1 MLRCNNESVTTTGP
15 GRPRKQQAVRPGA
28 TARDEILDAA
38 AELFTGQ
45 GFANTSTRAI
55 ADAVGIRQSS
65 LYHHFS
71 TKDEILGELLGGTV
85 STSLAFARA
94 VQMIPT
100 TPASMLLRHG
110 CTRWS
115 SSTVRSSALPAG
127 TSGSSTTCRRPGR
140 RSSSPSWQHGQELR
154 TIYGE
159 LGQELAAVSS
169 ADAGLG
175 DTAFRLV
182 ESLINLRADGLIS
195 KDSASTTADT
205 VMILAGLREKLPA
218 VRAASGELISRY
230 GEVNSRGQASDSALA
245 LKSA

>member
-1 MLRCNNESVTTTGP
+1 MTTAGP

-85 STSLAFARA
+85 STSLDFARA
-94 VQMIPT
+94 I
-100 TPASMLLRHG
+100 R
-110 CTRWS
+110 
-115 SSTVRSSALPAG
+115 
-127 TSGSSTTCRRPGR
+127 
-140 RSSSPSWQHGQELR
+140 QH
-154 TIYGE
+154 
-159 LGQELAAVSS
+159 S
-169 ADAGLG
+169 ADAVSAAARLHAVVLFDGSQLCNSRWNLGVLYHLPEARAEIFQPFMAARKELRAIYSELGRELARVSDADQGLG

-195 KDSASTTADT
+195 TDSASTTADT
-205 VMILAGLREKLPA
+205 VMILAGLKRELPA
-218 VRAASGELISRY
+218 VRTASRDLISRF
-230 GEVNSRGQASDSALA
+230 GDVPERVSSM
-245 LKSA
+245 KSA

>member
-1 MLRCNNESVTTTGP
+1 MTTTGP

-38 AELFTGQ
+38 AELFTSQ

-85 STSLAFARA
+85 STSLDFARA
-94 VQMIPT
+94 MRDHSDDGLE
-100 TPASMLLRHG
+100 ASAAQLHAVVLFDG
-110 CTRWS
+110 SQLCTSRWNLG
-115 SSTVRSSALPAG
+115 VLYHLPEARAEIFQPFMAAR
-127 TSGSSTTCRRPGR
+127 T
-140 RSSSPSWQHGQELR
+140 ELR

-159 LGQELAAVSS
+159 LGRGVASS
-169 ADAGLG
+169 LGDPDLG

-218 VRAASGELISRY
+218 VRAASDELIARTAA
-230 GEVNSRGQASDSALA
+230 GDG
-245 LKSA
+245 K

>member
-1 MLRCNNESVTTTGP
+1 MTTAGP

-28 TARDEILDAA
+28 TAREEILDAA

-94 VQMIPT
+94 VRDHSDDAGLAAARLHAVVLFDGSQLC
-100 TPASMLLRHG
+100 SS
-110 CTRWS
+110 RWNLG
-115 SSTVRSSALPAG
+115 VLYHLPEA
-127 TSGSSTTCRRPGR
+127 RAEIFRPFMAAR
-140 RSSSPSWQHGQELR
+140 KELR

-159 LGQELAAVSS
+159 LGRELAAICD
-169 ADAGLG
+169 ADPGLG

-182 ESLINLRADGLIS
+182 ESLINLRADGLIA

-205 VMILAGLREKLPA
+205 VLTLAGLRRDLPA
-218 VRAASGELISRY
+218 VRAAGKELILRF
-230 GEVNSRGQASDSALA
+230 GGVALRA
-245 LKSA
+245 PAESLAG

>member
-1 MLRCNNESVTTTGP
+1 M
-15 GRPRKQQAVRPGA
+15 RPGA

-94 VQMIPT
+94 VRDHSEDAGLAAARLHAVVLFDGSQLC
-100 TPASMLLRHG
+100 SS
-110 CTRWS
+110 RWNLG
-115 SSTVRSSALPAG
+115 VLYHLPEARAEVFQPFMAAR
-127 TSGSSTTCRRPGR
+127 T
-140 RSSSPSWQHGQELR
+140 ELR

-159 LGQELAAVSS
+159 LGQELTAVCDS
-169 ADAGLG
+169 DAGLG

-195 KDSASTTADT
+195 ADSASATADT
-205 VMILAGLREKLPA
+205 VMILAGLKRELPA
-218 VRAASGELISRY
+218 VRAASSGLISRF
-230 GEVNSRGQASDSALA
+230 GDIPVRTPSM
-245 LKSA
+245 KSA

>member
-1 MLRCNNESVTTTGP
+1 MSTVGP
-15 GRPRKQQAVRPGA
+15 GRPRKQQAVRRGA

-94 VQMIPT
+94 V
-100 TPASMLLRHG
+100 HG
-110 CTRWS
+110 HPGEAGRGPVAAAARLHAVVLFDGSQLCSSRWNLG
-115 SSTVRSSALPAG
+115 VLYHLPEA
-127 TSGSSTTCRRPGR
+127 RAEVFQPFMDARK
-140 RSSSPSWQHGQELR
+140 ELR
-154 TIYGE
+154 TIYADLGRE
-159 LGQELAAVSS
+159 LTAV
-169 ADAGLG
+169 ADSEASLG

-195 KDSASTTADT
+195 ADSASTTADT
-205 VMILAGLREKLPA
+205 VMFLAGLRNDLPA
-218 VRAASGELISRY
+218 VRAISGELSSRF
-230 GEVNSRGQASDSALA
+230 GAAPEPALA
-245 LKSA
+245 AKSA

>member
-1 MLRCNNESVTTTGP
+1 MTTAGP
-15 GRPRKQQAVRPGA
+15 GRPRKQQAIRPGA

-38 AELFTGQ
+38 AELFTSQ

-94 VQMIPT
+94 VRDHSDDAGLAAARLHAVVLFDGSQLC
-100 TPASMLLRHG
+100 SS
-110 CTRWS
+110 RWNLG
-115 SSTVRSSALPAG
+115 VLYHLPEA
-127 TSGSSTTCRRPGR
+127 RAEIFQPFMAARK
-140 RSSSPSWQHGQELR
+140 ELR
-154 TIYGE
+154 TIYSE
-159 LGQELAAVSS
+159 LGNELITAAGPH
-169 ADAGLG
+169 ADPGLG

-205 VMILAGLREKLPA
+205 VVTLAGLRRELPA
-218 VRAASGELISRY
+218 VRAAGKELILRFGAPVSL
-230 GEVNSRGQASDSALA
+230 AS
-245 LKSA
+245 

>member
-1 MLRCNNESVTTTGP
+1 MTTVGP

-94 VQMIPT
+94 VHDDSEAAATGLAAAAARLHAVVLFDGSQLC
-100 TPASMLLRHG
+100 SS
-110 CTRWS
+110 RWNLG
-115 SSTVRSSALPAG
+115 VLYHLPEA
-127 TSGSSTTCRRPGR
+127 RAEIFEPFMAARK
-140 RSSSPSWQHGQELR
+140 ELR
-154 TIYGE
+154 NIYE
-159 LGQELAAVSS
+159 DLGRDVTAASG
-169 ADAGLG
+169 ADADPGLG

-182 ESLINLRADGLIS
+182 ESLINLRADGLMS
-195 KDSASTTADT
+195 KDSAATTADT
-205 VMILAGLREKLPA
+205 VLILGGLRKELPEL
-218 VRAASGELISRY
+218 RSASGELIRRFGASPDTRPVSR
-230 GEVNSRGQASDSALA
+230 
-245 LKSA
+245 KSA

>member
-94 VQMIPT
+94 VKDGAGEVGEL
-100 TPASMLLRHG
+100 TPAARLHAVVLFDGSQL
-110 CTRWS
+110 CTSRWNLG
-115 SSTVRSSALPAG
+115 VLYHLPEARAEIFQPFMAAR
-127 TSGSSTTCRRPGR
+127 T
-140 RSSSPSWQHGQELR
+140 ELR

-205 VMILAGLREKLPA
+205 VVTLAGLREKLPA

-245 LKSA
+245 AKSA

>member
-1 MLRCNNESVTTTGP
+1 MTTTGP

-38 AELFTGQ
+38 AELFTSQ

-94 VQMIPT
+94 VKDGSEETGQELD
-100 TPASMLLRHG
+100 PAARLHAVVLFDG
-110 CTRWS
+110 LQLCTSRWNLG
-115 SSTVRSSALPAG
+115 VLYHLPEA
-127 TSGSSTTCRRPGR
+127 RAEVFQPFMAAR
-140 RSSSPSWQHGQELR
+140 QELR
-154 TIYGE
+154 TIYGDLGRE
-159 LGQELAAVSS
+159 LTALSD
-169 ADAGLG
+169 ADPGLG

-182 ESLINLRADGLIS
+182 ESLINLRADGLIAT
-195 KDSASTTADT
+195 DSASTTADT
-205 VMILAGLREKLPA
+205 VMILAGLRQKIQA
-218 VRAASGELISRY
+218 VRDASSELISRY
-230 GEVNSRGQASDSALA
+230 GEANRRGEASAPALA
-245 LKSA
+245 AESA

>member
-1 MLRCNNESVTTTGP
+1 MLRCKNESVTTTGP

-38 AELFTGQ
+38 AELFTSQ

-85 STSLAFARA
+85 STSLDFARA
-94 VQMIPT
+94 MRDHSDDGLE
-100 TPASMLLRHG
+100 ASAAQLHAVVLFDG
-110 CTRWS
+110 SQLCTSRWNLG
-115 SSTVRSSALPAG
+115 VLYHLPEARAEIFQPFMAAR
-127 TSGSSTTCRRPGR
+127 T
-140 RSSSPSWQHGQELR
+140 ELR

-159 LGQELAAVSS
+159 LGRGVASS
-169 ADAGLG
+169 LGDPDLG

-218 VRAASGELISRY
+218 VRAASDELIARTAA
-230 GEVNSRGQASDSALA
+230 GDG
-245 LKSA
+245 K

>member
-1 MLRCNNESVTTTGP
+1 MTTTGP

-94 VQMIPT
+94 VKDGSEEAGQELD
-100 TPASMLLRHG
+100 PAARLHAVVLFDGSQL
-110 CTRWS
+110 CTSRWNLG
-115 SSTVRSSALPAG
+115 VLYHLPEARAEIFQPFMAAR
-127 TSGSSTTCRRPGR
+127 T
-140 RSSSPSWQHGQELR
+140 ELR

-205 VMILAGLREKLPA
+205 VMILAGLREILPA

>member
-1 MLRCNNESVTTTGP
+1 M
-15 GRPRKQQAVRPGA
+15 RPGA

-94 VQMIPT
+94 VRDHSEDAGLAAARLHAVVLFDGSQLC
-100 TPASMLLRHG
+100 SS
-110 CTRWS
+110 RWNLG
-115 SSTVRSSALPAG
+115 VLYHLPEARAEVFQPFMAAR
-127 TSGSSTTCRRPGR
+127 T
-140 RSSSPSWQHGQELR
+140 ELR

-159 LGQELAAVSS
+159 LGQELTAVCDS
-169 ADAGLG
+169 DAGLG

-195 KDSASTTADT
+195 ADSASATADT
-205 VMILAGLREKLPA
+205 VMILAGLKRELPA
-218 VRAASGELISRY
+218 VRAASSGLISRF
-230 GEVNSRGQASDSALA
+230 GDIPVRTPSR
-245 LKSA
+245 KSA

>member
-1 MLRCNNESVTTTGP
+1 VTTAGP
-15 GRPRKQQAVRPGA
+15 GRPRKQQAIRPGA

-94 VQMIPT
+94 VRDHSDAGVAAARLHALVLFDGSQLC
-100 TPASMLLRHG
+100 SS
-110 CTRWS
+110 RWNLG
-115 SSTVRSSALPAG
+115 VLYHLPEA
-127 TSGSSTTCRRPGR
+127 RAEIFQPFMAARK
-140 RSSSPSWQHGQELR
+140 ELR
-154 TIYGE
+154 IVYSE
-159 LGQELAAVSS
+159 LGRELAAVSG
-169 ADAGLG
+169 ADASLG

-182 ESLINLRADGLIS
+182 ESLINLRADGLIT

-205 VMILAGLREKLPA
+205 VLTLAGLKRDLPA
-218 VRAASGELISRY
+218 VRAASKELILRFGAPVSL
-230 GEVNSRGQASDSALA
+230 AS
-245 LKSA
+245 

>member
-1 MLRCNNESVTTTGP
+1 MSTVGP
-15 GRPRKQQAVRPGA
+15 GRPRKQQALRRGA

-94 VQMIPT
+94 V
-100 TPASMLLRHG
+100 HG
-110 CTRWS
+110 HPGEAGRGPVAAAARLHAVVLFDGSQLCSSRWNLG
-115 SSTVRSSALPAG
+115 VLYHLPEA
-127 TSGSSTTCRRPGR
+127 RAEIFQPFMEARK
-140 RSSSPSWQHGQELR
+140 ELR
-154 TIYGE
+154 TIYGDLGRE
-159 LGQELAAVSS
+159 LTAV
-169 ADAGLG
+169 ADSDVNLG
-175 DTAFRLV
+175 ETAFRLV

-195 KDSASTTADT
+195 SDSAATTADT
-205 VMILAGLREKLPA
+205 VMFLAGLRHELPA
-218 VRAASGELISRY
+218 VRVTGGELIRRF
-230 GEVNSRGQASDSALA
+230 GEPTPAA
-245 LKSA
+245 KSA